1 MSKQTTLDVNIRAE
15 TGKNGAKKVI
25 AAGKIPSV
33 IYGLGEQPLNISIDK
48 ISVQKEINS
57 GGFLTRIFSLNI
69 DGKKNLAIPRDVQ
82 FDPLSDQP
90 IHIDFLRLAEDSKIT
105 LDIPTRFINEELSPG
120 LKRGGV
126 LNVNRRTVQLSC
138 PANNIPEEIIFD
150 LEGLEIGDTIR
161 ISGANLSE
169 GVTPTITDRDFTVAS
184 VAAPTVVKEPET
196 TTEETAEGD
205 TESSD
210 ASDDKKEAAEG
221 YKGSDKPEDKKD

>member
-105 LDIPTRFINEELSPG
+105 PDIPTRFINEELSPG

-210 ASDDKKEAAEG
+210 ASDDKKEAADG
-221 YKGSDKPEDKKD
+221 DKGSDKPEDKKD